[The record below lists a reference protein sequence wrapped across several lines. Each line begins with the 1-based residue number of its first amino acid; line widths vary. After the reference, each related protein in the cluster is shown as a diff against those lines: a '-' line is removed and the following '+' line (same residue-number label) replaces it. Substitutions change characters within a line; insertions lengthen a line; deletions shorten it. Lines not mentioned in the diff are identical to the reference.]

1 MKRSHLQSLNSVNL
15 KPTHF
20 KNCFSQRFSLQALY
34 KDWSTY
40 CLGAGCLVRVLLDG
54 GSVVP
59 GGNINVLGNKT
70 HLSTAAA
77 VPTPAAAA
85 ELETAWRQDKAT
97 TSLRAAA
104 CHQQIHQP
112 NSEGMAV
119 LDKNRIHSIVL
130 MAYCLQKTG
139 HNSDDYLCH
148 GEFNTITT
156 TCYSL

>member
-1 MKRSHLQSLNSVNL
+1 M
-15 KPTHF
+15 
-20 KNCFSQRFSLQALY
+20 QALH

-85 ELETAWRQDKAT
+85 AGELETAWRQDKAT
-97 TSLRAAA
+97 TTTLRAAA

-112 NSEGMAV
+112 NSEGMAFI
-119 LDKNRIHSIVL
+119 DKNRILVVL
-130 MAYCLQKTG
+130 GNIC
-139 HNSDDYLCH
+139 
-148 GEFNTITT
+148 
-156 TCYSL
+156 SL

>member
-1 MKRSHLQSLNSVNL
+1 M
-15 KPTHF
+15 
-20 KNCFSQRFSLQALY
+20 
-34 KDWSTY
+34 
-40 CLGAGCLVRVLLDG
+40 RVLLDG

-85 ELETAWRQDKAT
+85 AGELETAWRQDKAT

-119 LDKNRIHSIVL
+119 LEKNRILARIRSKHYNVTYISIP
-130 MAYCLQKTG
+130 
-139 HNSDDYLCH
+139 
-148 GEFNTITT
+148 
-156 TCYSL
+156 

>member
-1 MKRSHLQSLNSVNL
+1 M
-15 KPTHF
+15 
-20 KNCFSQRFSLQALY
+20 
-34 KDWSTY
+34 
-40 CLGAGCLVRVLLDG
+40 RVLLDG

-85 ELETAWRQDKAT
+85 AGELETAWRQDKAT

-104 CHQQIHQP
+104 CHQQIQP

-119 LDKNRIHSIVL
+119 LEKNRILARIRSIYYVYISIL
-130 MAYCLQKTG
+130 
-139 HNSDDYLCH
+139 
-148 GEFNTITT
+148 
-156 TCYSL
+156 